1 MVEHMKFGDILREL
15 LEDNNIT
22 QKQLANDLNIAA
34 PTIGNYIRGMRE
46 PDFEILKLFASY
58 FNVTTDY
65 LLDFQSGIERDHSEE
80 ELLRLYRS
88 LPTDKKELLLE
99 QGKLLLRMNLKED
112 AKSSR
117 STSQGKNNVG

>member
-1 MVEHMKFGDILREL
+1 MNFGDILREL

-22 QKQLANDLNIAA
+22 QKQLAGDLNIAA
-34 PTIGNYIRGMRE
+34 TTIGNYIRGMRE

-65 LLDFQSGIERDHSEE
+65 LLDFQSGIGRDHNEE

-88 LPTDKKELLLE
+88 LPQDKKELLLE
-99 QGKLLLRMNLKED
+99 QGKLLLRLNLKSD
-112 AKSSR
+112 VKSSKL
-117 STSQGKNNVG
+117 TSNGKNNAG